1 MPQKGYLT
9 EPIAD
14 PGSVAASNTY
24 MRGQA
29 SFIELNF
36 AKWTAIFRKCSGCN
50 LFRTSFWTIFLRYSF
65 DSSFLVV
72 HFKSRSRYFLSLLLK
87 AIMYLWRT
95 RFKKLHRT

>member
-24 MRGQA
+24 MRCQA
-29 SFIELNF
+29 GFSELHF

-50 LFRTSFWTIFLRYSF
+50 LFRTSIWTIFLRYSF
-65 DSSFLVV
+65 DYSFLIV
-72 HFKSRSRYFLSLLLK
+72 HFKSRSRHFLSVVVK
-87 AIMYLWRT
+87 ANMYLWRT